1 MGPSNRHHIQKH
13 ILNVLRACKWAR
25 FRDMKPANVDSNLY
39 NYHLKLLVTEG
50 MVQKVEGK
58 GYRLSPSGLRFID
71 HVSLQSFEPRW
82 QPKLLTKVISINN
95 RNEILLWPKY
105 KQPFIDKWSLPSGK
119 MHYDDESV
127 EAAVL
132 REIAYLSPE
141 PPRHV
146 RHRGVVEYKV
156 FIDRELVTHTVAHLF
171 SADMVYDG
179 KGRSRYIPLGSVDE
193 LELSPG
199 TKECIRD
206 VLTHDEFFFTSYDIN
221 Y

>member
-13 ILNVLRACKWAR
+13 IIKTLCFHKWAR
-25 FRDMKPANVDSNLY
+25 FRDMKPKNIDSNLY
-39 NYHLKLLVTEG
+39 NYHLKVLMREK
-50 MVQKVEGK
+50 MIEKVEGK
-58 GYRLSPSGLRFID
+58 GYRLSPSGLRFVD
-71 HVSLQSFEPRW
+71 HMSTENLEPRS
-82 QPKLLTKVISINN
+82 QPKLLTKVISVNDH
-95 RNEILLWPKY
+95 NEILLWPKY

-132 REIAYLSPE
+132 REITYLSLE
-141 PPRHV
+141 PPRQL
-146 RHRGVVEYKV
+146 RHRGVVEYKIY
-156 FIDRELVTHTVAHLF
+156 IDGQLITHTIAHLF
-171 SADMVYDG
+171 SGDVAYDG
-179 KGRSRYIPLGSVDE
+179 KGRSRYISLDKIDE